1 MIQKLQGIEN
11 KTAYWQLVA
20 KKILR
25 FWKDVIFQPLADIQ
39 AQKLTVENA
48 SSKSLMAALR
58 SGAIF
63 YAGGAFRS
71 KGKFTN
77 AISRG

>member
-25 FWKDVIFQPLADIQ
+25 FWKKHD
-39 AQKLTVENA
+39 
-48 SSKSLMAALR
+48 SK
-58 SGAIF
+58 
-63 YAGGAFRS
+63 
-71 KGKFTN
+71 
-77 AISRG
+77 